1 MNDRLSADLDSLRI
15 DRSGPRPPNKALRV
29 VVAIAVVGAIGFG
42 SLTVGKPWV
51 EAQVFK
57 LEVTV
62 TEVASISPLAASVD
76 LTATGYVIPQITA
89 KVGAKVVGRITKSD
103 LREGQSVK
111 AGEVLFE
118 LDPSDQAAAVAS
130 ARARVAAAHARVLTA
145 KAQRAEVD
153 ADYKRQK
160 QLAESGA
167 TARAGVDDLGRKV
180 ASLDAQI
187 KAAEAEVLAA
197 EAETASLA
205 TGLKNLVVASPI
217 DGVVMT
223 KPAALGDIASPGVP
237 LVELADFGSL
247 MIEADVPEARLSL
260 AKPGGPCEV
269 AFDALP
275 DKRFRASVVEVG
287 PRLNRS
293 KATGTVK
300 VKLEEPPGEL
310 RPEMSA
316 RVSFLAKR
324 ADDKALAAAP
334 KIIVPRAAVV
344 ERSGG
349 KAVFVVD
356 GGKVKLTP
364 VVLGESF
371 GTGFVLKEGPPP
383 GTRLVKDP
391 PKELTDGKA
400 IKEKTS

>member
-1 MNDRLSADLDSLRI
+1 MNDHLSADLASLRI
-15 DRSGPRPPNKALRV
+15 DRSGPRPPNKVLRA
-29 VVAIAVVGAIGFG
+29 VVAIAIVGAVGFA
-42 SLTVGKPWV
+42 SLQVGKPWV

-57 LEVTV
+57 MEVSV
-62 TEVASISPLAASVD
+62 TEVASISPLAASID

-118 LDPSDQAAAVAS
+118 LDPADQAAAVAS
-130 ARARVAAAHARVLTA
+130 ARARVASTRARVLTA

-167 TARAGVDDLGRKV
+167 TARASVDDLGRRL

-197 EAETASLA
+197 DAETQSLA
-205 TGLKNLVVASPI
+205 TGLKNLVVTSPI
-217 DGVVMT
+217 EGVVMT

-260 AKPGGPCEV
+260 AKIGGPCEV

-275 DKRFRASVVEVG
+275 EKRFRASVVEVG
-287 PRLNRS
+287 PRLNRA

-324 ADDKALAAAP
+324 ADKEALAAPP
-334 KIIVPRAAVV
+334 KIIVPSAAVV
-344 ERSGG
+344 DRGGG
-349 KAVFVVD
+349 KAVFIVD

-371 GTGFVLKEGPPP
+371 GTGFVLKQGPPP